1 MVGHQWFNN
10 SNSGSI
16 SVTSAKQDQEKSLP
30 CLGTRPKV
38 IRHCLCPVVGLSSL
52 CLLLL
57 VTCVA
62 LSVLHNNE
70 SGSKPKWKSLLF
82 DYQNMSD
89 TYLSLTAANNDLRR
103 DNELLKEQSAWLHE
117 QTKSLNR
124 TSANLMSGN
133 IALSLESSHFKE
145 QIVNLTS
152 TNSQQA
158 EEHLRLVQYTS
169 DLKGNKLNM
178 SQTITLLMDSNTQ
191 QEEEGHR
198 LFQMNSLLREEL
210 AQLKDNTQEILEIN
224 NNFEREVKNLS
235 EQIGA
240 LMNDDC
246 EKASK
251 DNMQLL
257 ERSTELQEQNQN
269 LSTVLMKERQET
281 AMQEETRQDEME
293 LMMVDMHSINEAF
306 HSLDLYCPVANHDT
320 KERICKKCQE
330 SWRLFETKCYYISS
344 RMLTWSSSRDWCQ
357 TQGGNLLIINSGP
370 EQSFVSESS
379 KTLEP
384 SSSRLWMGLT
394 DAEEEGVW
402 RWVDGSLVTSDEQ
415 YWLSREGLEAEP
427 DDWKLEDPLGEDCGH
442 MDNTE
447 DKLHSWMDGSCK
459 TPYRWICEKNT
470 FVF

>member
-38 IRHCLCPVVGLSSL
+38 IRHRLCPVVGLSSL

-89 TYLSLTAANNDLRR
+89 TYLSLTAANKDLRR

-210 AQLKDNTQEILEIN
+210 TQLKGNTQEILEIN

-240 LMNDDC
+240 LMNNDC

-257 ERSTELQEQNQN
+257 NQN
-269 LSTVLMKERQET
+269 LSTVLIKEKQEA
-281 AMQEETRQDEME
+281 AMQDEME
-293 LMMVDMHSINEAF
+293 RMMADMHSINEAF

-344 RMLTWSSSRDWCQ
+344 RRLTWSSSRDWCQ
-357 TQGGNLLIINSGP
+357 TQAGDLLIINSEP

-379 KTLEP
+379 KSLEP

-415 YWLSREGLEAEP
+415 YWLSREGLETEP
-427 DDWKLEDPLGEDCGH
+427 DDWKLEDPLGENCGH
-442 MDNTE
+442 MDISE

-459 TPYRWICEKNT
+459 TPYRWICEKN
-470 FVF
+470 V

>member
-38 IRHCLCPVVGLSSL
+38 ISHCLCPVVGLSSL

-70 SGSKPKWKSLLF
+70 SGSKPKRKSLLF

-89 TYLSLTAANNDLRR
+89 TYLTLTAANKDLRR

-117 QTKSLNR
+117 QTKSLDR
-124 TSANLMSGN
+124 TSAHLMSGN

-191 QEEEGHR
+191 QEGEGHR

-210 AQLKDNTQEILEIN
+210 TQLKGNTRDILEIN

-240 LMNDDC
+240 LKNNDC

-251 DNMQLL
+251 YNMQLL

-269 LSTVLMKERQET
+269 LSTVLMKEKQEA

-293 LMMVDMHSINEAF
+293 RMMADMHSINEAF

-344 RMLTWSSSRDWCQ
+344 RRLTWSSSRDWCQ
-357 TQGGNLLIINSGP
+357 TQVGDLLIINSEP

-379 KTLEP
+379 KSLEP

-402 RWVDGSLVTSDEQ
+402 RWAAWLLQMSRKSEQ
-415 YWLSREGLEAEP
+415 RDTGVLAEQRGAG
-427 DDWKLEDPLGEDCGH
+427 D
-442 MDNTE
+442 
-447 DKLHSWMDGSCK
+447 
-459 TPYRWICEKNT
+459 
-470 FVF
+470 